1 MNKNLSSL
9 FSYLDDL
16 DSRSAKF
23 LMKALESSNIPGFD
37 YIEYKQ
43 SLGVLMSMNMEES
56 IAFKSSFATAST
68 MGLTKQKLLESA
80 THYKQ
85 ILQKEKGQFDMALKS
100 QIQQKVGGKIEE
112 NKNYEVR
119 LKQVEDQIKRL
130 QEEIVQVQKAMA
142 ENDKVRI
149 IEETKLN
156 EQQELFEKT
165 YTRIQAEIDKDTNK
179 INEFL

>member
-1 MNKNLSSL
+1 M
-9 FSYLDDL
+9 
-16 DSRSAKF
+16 
-23 LMKALESSNIPGFD
+23 
-37 YIEYKQ
+37 
-43 SLGVLMSMNMEES
+43 
-56 IAFKSSFATAST
+56 
-68 MGLTKQKLLESA
+68 ESA